1 MKAQGT
7 YYFSNSSKT
16 CPAEIEIIDK
26 YIKVLTSD
34 GDLLLETERSF
45 VKISLS
51 IPGLPDSL
59 KFSDG
64 SSFVPS
70 EKSVRWP
77 SDSLLS
83 RIAERLMNNLT
94 ALIIILASTP
104 LLIWFL
110 MFTVIPNI
118 AESTAELI
126 PQAPKSILSKGLM
139 EHLEE
144 NFFLSSEID
153 SKQIETIE
161 TLFYEALDDLG
172 LDRKKYL
179 LLFYKS
185 NYLGPNA
192 LALPDGTIIFT
203 D

>member
-1 MKAQGT
+1 MKVQGA

-26 YIKVLTSD
+26 HIKVLTSD

-83 RIAERLMNNLT
+83 RIAERLMNILT

-161 TLFYEALDDLG
+161 TLFYEALNDLG

-179 LLFYKS
+179 LL
-185 NYLGPNA
+185 L
-192 LALPDGTIIFT
+192 IIKCFAS
-203 D
+203 